1 MGGHNPRV
9 SNGTRRRDLRRRVAS
24 MGLPCALCGAPIDY
38 SLPAGH
44 PMSFEL
50 DEIVPVS
57 RFEEGGYASATACA
71 LDPRNVRPVH
81 RQRICNQKRGNGL
94 RKSKGEK
101 REQKPIKHSRAW

>member
-44 PMSFEL
+44 PLSFEL
-50 DEIVPVS
+50 DEIVPVRLNLLLFIMS
-57 RFEEGGYASATACA
+57 
-71 LDPRNVRPVH
+71 
-81 RQRICNQKRGNGL
+81 
-94 RKSKGEK
+94 
-101 REQKPIKHSRAW
+101 

>member
-44 PMSFEL
+44 PLSFEL

-101 REQKPIKHSRAW
+101 REQKPLKHSRAW

>member
-1 MGGHNPRV
+1 MGDPRV
-9 SNGTRRRDLRRRVAS
+9 SNGAARRALRKRVAS
-24 MGLPCALCGAPIDY
+24 MGLPCALCGQSIDY
-38 SLPAGH
+38 SLPSGH
-44 PMSFEL
+44 PLSFEL

-57 RFEEGGYASATACA
+57 RYKEGGYASATACA

-101 REQKPIKHSRAW
+101 REQKPLKHSRAW